1 MARIDSLLALLL
13 EQGGSDLHVSAGVPA
28 LARVHG
34 DLRALAGQ
42 VLSTEAVR
50 ALILEL
56 LPADAKT
63 TFEAGSEVECSYA
76 MQGGPRFRIH
86 AFLGH
91 RGPAAVIRHVPAA
104 PPELEKLGLPRVA
117 QDICKAQR
125 GLVVVAGPS
134 GSGQSTTLAAMIDEI
149 NRTRCQH
156 IVTIEDPIE
165 FVHANKSSF
174 ITQRQV
180 RTHCRSTEQAVRA
193 ALHEDPDVL
202 LVSAAGDVETIR
214 AALDAAVSGKLVLAG
229 MPTLTARK
237 TVERLI
243 DACQISS
250 TRARAHGDRAAERGS
265 RAPASPTT
273 VRRLGD
279 RPAGFTHRIELAGNT
294 QGRAG
299 QSRGPA
305 FTAQDQRLGRSH
317 SRAAPDPRRER
328 DRHPPDLSFDRRGRH
343 RSRRQSVDPGHG
355 QRELPFVVHDR
366 APRRPAEVCRREER

>member
-13 EQGGSDLHVSAGVPA
+13 EQGGSDLHVSAGIPA

-42 VLSTEAVR
+42 VLSTDAVR

-104 PPELEKLGLPRVA
+104 PPELEKLGLPRVV

-243 DACQISS
+243 DACQISACPMS
-250 TRARAHGDRAAERGS
+250 PEKSRVLIADVLQAVIVQVLLRQADGEGRVPVNEVLVNNRHVSDHIRAGALHQIVLALQAGAWYGMSELNDSLLRLVSRGAVAPSEAFGAAYDKQVFLRGARVAGIS
-265 RAPASPTT
+265 FDPASLQGTI
-273 VRRLGD
+273 G
-279 RPAGFTHRIELAGNT
+279 ALAV
-294 QGRAG
+294 GRA
-299 QSRGPA
+299 
-305 FTAQDQRLGRSH
+305 T
-317 SRAAPDPRRER
+317 
-328 DRHPPDLSFDRRGRH
+328 
-343 RSRRQSVDPGHG
+343 
-355 QRELPFVVHDR
+355 
-366 APRRPAEVCRREER
+366 